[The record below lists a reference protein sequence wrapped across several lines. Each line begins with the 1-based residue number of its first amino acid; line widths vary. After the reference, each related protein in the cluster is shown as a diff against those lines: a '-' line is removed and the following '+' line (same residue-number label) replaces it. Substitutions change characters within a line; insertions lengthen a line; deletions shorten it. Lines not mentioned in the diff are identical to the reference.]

1 MNDTITIRELFVEV
15 EEDAEML
22 HAFLARHAL
31 GYETDIDAA
40 FGIFDEYDTL
50 CGCGCAAKSLLKCF
64 AVAESL
70 RGQNALGALI
80 SRLVQDR
87 FFKGYYDLRV
97 ITRAHNEPLFSA
109 CGFYPIARTDALVL
123 LENSPNG
130 PRRFALPL
138 LEKGDEQRTVGAIV
152 MNANPFTLGH
162 RALVEYAAARC
173 DVLHLFVV
181 EEDRSL
187 FPTDVRFRLVQEG
200 TSDLANVRVHSS
212 GPYMISLATFPTY
225 FLKSEENA
233 AALQSALDITLFA
246 EAIAP
251 VLHITRRFAGQEPFD
266 PITACYNSAMRGIL
280 PRYGIEFVEIPR
292 LASCGAPVSASRV
305 RTLLK
310 EKGVCDEV
318 LQLVPEPT
326 QRYLKEMYKAVEHE
340 H

>member
-22 HAFLARHAL
+22 RAFLARHAL
-31 GYETDIDAA
+31 GYEMDIDTA
-40 FGIFDEYDTL
+40 FGAFDENDTL
-50 CGCGCAAKSLLKCF
+50 RGCGCAAKGLLKCF
-64 AVAESL
+64 AVDEVL
-70 RGQNALGALI
+70 RGQNVLGI
-80 SRLVQDR
+80 IVSRLIQNR

-109 CGFYPIARTDALVL
+109 CGFYPVARTDALVL

-130 PRRFALPL
+130 PRRFALPF
-138 LEKGDEQRTVGAIV
+138 LEKGDEQRIVGTIV

-162 RALVEYAAARC
+162 RALAEYAAAHC

-181 EEDRSL
+181 EEERSFFSADTRL
-187 FPTDVRFRLVQEG
+187 SLVREG
-200 TSDLANVRVHSS
+200 TANLANVRVHSS

-225 FLKSEENA
+225 FLKSGENA

-266 PITACYNSAMRGIL
+266 PITACYNNAMRGIL
-280 PRYGIEFVEIPR
+280 PRYDIEFVEIPR
-292 LASCGAPVSASRV
+292 LALGGAPVSASRV

-310 EKGVCDEV
+310 EKGVCVEV